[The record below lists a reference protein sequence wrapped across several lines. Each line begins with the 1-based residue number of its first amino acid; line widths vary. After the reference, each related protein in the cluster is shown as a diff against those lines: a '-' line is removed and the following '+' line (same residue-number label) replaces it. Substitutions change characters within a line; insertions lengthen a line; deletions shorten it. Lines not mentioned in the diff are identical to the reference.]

1 MKQYN
6 IITLASLVVLGV
18 SCSDF
23 LNIPSETSLS
33 SETYYKTQSDFEQ
46 AVNGAYAPLRGLYNG
61 NEGAW
66 AMGELRS
73 DNTTYKFNP
82 NDRGTIQG
90 EYIKDFIEESDNTI
104 PLNKW
109 VSNYSIISRVNY
121 LLEPIDDITFDEG
134 VKRNLKGQ
142 ALFLRSFAY
151 LDLVQYFGSVPLHL
165 KPVKSEAEATLPLSS
180 VEQIYHQIILDA
192 GTASQMLPGKD
203 EQESERATKGAAQ
216 MVLANVY
223 INLKQWEKA
232 DSVLNQ
238 ITGYELLADYNSVFD
253 TNNKNNKESIFEI
266 QYKEGTEGYASS
278 FFYTFLPQP
287 ITAEEISAITGITEN
302 SRNVEGYNIPTP
314 DIIAAYEPGDLRKD
328 ISVGILTANGEPCP
342 YIKKYCHSHALSGN
356 TNDNWPVYRYAE
368 TLLFKAEVA
377 NELDR
382 PEDALQYLN
391 EVRNR
396 AGLTSSAASTK
407 EEIREA
413 IFQER
418 RVELAF
424 ENKRWLDLVR
434 SGKAEEVMK
443 AYGKRVKSNPQA
455 YYFPEGYTVASSA
468 YLQIPLLFD
477 LPASEA
483 ALNPYF

>member
-203 EQESERATKGAAQ
+203 EQESGRATKGAAQ

-238 ITGYELLADYNSVFD
+238 ITGYELLADYNS
-253 TNNKNNKESIFEI
+253 
-266 QYKEGTEGYASS
+266 
-278 FFYTFLPQP
+278 
-287 ITAEEISAITGITEN
+287 AI
-302 SRNVEGYNIPTP
+302 
-314 DIIAAYEPGDLRKD
+314 LR
-328 ISVGILTANGEPCP
+328 
-342 YIKKYCHSHALSGN
+342 
-356 TNDNWPVYRYAE
+356 
-368 TLLFKAEVA
+368 
-377 NELDR
+377 
-382 PEDALQYLN
+382 
-391 EVRNR
+391 
-396 AGLTSSAASTK
+396 
-407 EEIREA
+407 
-413 IFQER
+413 
-418 RVELAF
+418 
-424 ENKRWLDLVR
+424 
-434 SGKAEEVMK
+434 
-443 AYGKRVKSNPQA
+443 
-455 YYFPEGYTVASSA
+455 
-468 YLQIPLLFD
+468 
-477 LPASEA
+477 
-483 ALNPYF
+483 

>member
-121 LLEPIDDITFDEG
+121 ILEPIDDITFDKG

-203 EQESERATKGAAQ
+203 EQESGRATKGAAQ

-223 INLKQWEKA
+223 INLKQWGKA

-253 TNNKNNKESIFEI
+253 TNNKNNKESI
-266 QYKEGTEGYASS
+266 
-278 FFYTFLPQP
+278 L
-287 ITAEEISAITGITEN
+287 
-302 SRNVEGYNIPTP
+302 RYNI
-314 DIIAAYEPGDLRKD
+314 
-328 ISVGILTANGEPCP
+328 
-342 YIKKYCHSHALSGN
+342 KKELKGM
-356 TNDNWPVYRYAE
+356 
-368 TLLFKAEVA
+368 LVA
-377 NELDR
+377 SFIHF
-382 PEDALQYLN
+382 YLN
-391 EVRNR
+391 Q
-396 AGLTSSAASTK
+396 L
-407 EEIREA
+407 
-413 IFQER
+413 
-418 RVELAF
+418 
-424 ENKRWLDLVR
+424 
-434 SGKAEEVMK
+434 
-443 AYGKRVKSNPQA
+443 
-455 YYFPEGYTVASSA
+455 
-468 YLQIPLLFD
+468 LQRKYRL
-477 LPASEA
+477 
-483 ALNPYF
+483 

>member
-121 LLEPIDDITFDEG
+121 ILEPIDDITFDKG

-203 EQESERATKGAAQ
+203 EQESGRATKGAAQ

-223 INLKQWEKA
+223 INLKQWGKA

-278 FFYTFLPQP
+278 FFYTFLPQ
-287 ITAEEISAITGITEN
+287 TKLLHEEII
-302 SRNVEGYNIPTP
+302 GYN
-314 DIIAAYEPGDLRKD
+314 
-328 ISVGILTANGEPCP
+328 
-342 YIKKYCHSHALSGN
+342 
-356 TNDNWPVYRYAE
+356 
-368 TLLFKAEVA
+368 
-377 NELDR
+377 
-382 PEDALQYLN
+382 
-391 EVRNR
+391 RN
-396 AGLTSSAASTK
+396 
-407 EEIREA
+407 
-413 IFQER
+413 
-418 RVELAF
+418 
-424 ENKRWLDLVR
+424 N
-434 SGKAEEVMK
+434 
-443 AYGKRVKSNPQA
+443 
-455 YYFPEGYTVASSA
+455 
-468 YLQIPLLFD
+468 
-477 LPASEA
+477 
-483 ALNPYF
+483 